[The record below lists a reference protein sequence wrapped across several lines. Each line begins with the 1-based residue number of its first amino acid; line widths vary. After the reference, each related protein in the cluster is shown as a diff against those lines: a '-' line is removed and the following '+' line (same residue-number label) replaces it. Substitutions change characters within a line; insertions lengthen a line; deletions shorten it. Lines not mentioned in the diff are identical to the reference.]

1 MSDDTETE
9 IRRAKEERIKT
20 KGQLVGFGSMG
31 GYDEDL
37 YGSSGDGMVTT
48 IAVAPGDIEEEEEA
62 HFKRKMPTYTV
73 PDSVTREIPRGG
85 GDEEAEDV
93 FKPFRRETVSEREDA
108 YHARVRG
115 VFAKASGQIGSNR
128 SYRERLEE
136 TLLEKEEQELRYQLK
151 KKEQEEAERI
161 AHDPTHAQST
171 ASSVKKRSRWDLSS
185 AVADESSEETIAKR
199 AKMSEVDGAAPNQND
214 SRDSSSNGAA
224 APAPRRSRWD
234 QTPLVASGGG
244 AASDSGAAP
253 TQPQQRRSR
262 WDQTPDLKSGGVVV
276 GANANVGAT
285 PLVVSGAGSRTG
297 SRWDQTPLVSSGTG
311 ANVMATPVVASGGL
325 GGGFGGAIQME
336 NMTPEMY
343 QAMRRDATVQR
354 LNRPLSEKELDEIL
368 PGEADDFIIIRPPA
382 NYVPVRR
389 AGRKPP
395 QIASGFVVSQSTTGL
410 GANAEEF
417 GMTIDIGQGLPELKV
432 EDKPHFEK
440 LLDNKQESEMTV
452 AEANERRVLKLI
464 LKVKNG
470 LPLQRK
476 QALRQLSDRAQEFG
490 PELLFNKILPLLMS
504 PTIEEQERHLLVK
517 VIDRILYKL
526 NEMVRPYVRDIL
538 NVIQPLLIDTDHY
551 ARIEGREI
559 ISNLA
564 KAAGLHIMIRD
575 MRPTIDS
582 PDEFVRNVTARAF
595 AVVAA
600 ALGPQQMMLFLQ
612 AVCKTKK
619 SWQARHT
626 GIKIIQQMA
635 VLLGCAILPYLSSL
649 VDTIVHGLTDEMTQV
664 RIMTA
669 LAIASLAEASAPFGI
684 ERFDKVLK
692 PLFYGIRQHSGKVL
706 AAFLKAIG
714 FLVPLMDAERASY
727 YSREVMVVL
736 IREFAKPDDDMKRI
750 VLQVVKQCVKT
761 DGVEASYIRS
771 EIVNPFFTHFWIN
784 RMALDKN
791 NYRLVVDTTIEI
803 ALKIGAPDIVGKLKE
818 ALKSESEPF
827 RRMAAE
833 AIDKVVQQLGAAEFD
848 EHLDAL
854 LIDGLLYAFKFQ
866 TDDSNTIL
874 FAFSTVLNALGIRA
888 KPFLTQIQQVVAH
901 MLTYQLPKTR
911 QLACDLVSRI
921 APVLAICGEEGM
933 MSRLGEI
940 LYENLGE
947 EYPDV
952 LGSILGAMKAI
963 VSVIGMTKMNPPIHD
978 LLPRL
983 TPILKNRQEK
993 VQENCIELVGRIAD
1007 RGKDLVHP
1015 KEWMRICFELL
1026 EMLRAHKL
1034 SIRRA
1039 AVSTF
1044 GFIAAAIGP
1053 AEVLSTL
1060 LNNLRVQER
1069 TNRVCTTVAIAIV
1082 AETCQPFTVLPA
1094 LMNEYRVP
1102 EVNVQN
1108 GVLKAL
1114 SFLFEYISETG
1125 KDYIYAITPLLEDA
1139 LMDRDTVHRQTACT
1153 AVKHLALGVAGLG
1166 TDDAC
1171 LHLLNFVWPNIFETS
1186 PHVIN
1191 AVIEAIEGLRVAIG
1205 PTIILQYLIQGL
1217 FHPARRVRQTFWKVY
1232 NSIYVSSADA
1242 LVPSYPRVELKS
1254 EPNYFHRPEL
1264 DLFI

>member
-1 MSDDTETE
+1 M
-9 IRRAKEERIKT
+9 
-20 KGQLVGFGSMG
+20 
-31 GYDEDL
+31 DL
-37 YGSSGDGMVTT
+37 S
-48 IAVAPGDIEEEEEA
+48 IAVAPEEIEEEESE
-62 HFKRKMPTYTV
+62 HFRRKMPSYTA
-73 PDSVTREIPRGG
+73 PDSILRDIPRGG
-85 GDEEAEDV
+85 GDQEADDV
-93 FKPFRRETVSEREDA
+93 FKSRSAQTIGERENA
-108 YHARVRG
+108 YQARVRD
-115 VFAKASGQIGSNR
+115 VYAKAEGRIGAGR
-128 SYRERLEE
+128 SYRDTLEE
-136 TLLEKEEQELRYQLK
+136 TLLEKEEKELRLK
-151 KKEQEEAERI
+151 LQKQQQEEAERQ
-161 AHDPTHAQST
+161 AHGHPEAAAPAT
-171 ASSVKKRSRWDLSS
+171 KKRSRWDLGTALNPDQDAVKKPKTEEDGQTES
-185 AVADESSEETIAKR
+185 ASAAPRRSRWDISAASDA
-199 AKMSEVDGAAPNQND
+199 SNGAAP
-214 SRDSSSNGAA
+214 AA
-224 APAPRRSRWD
+224 APAPRVSRWDQTPDLKSGVGQQSTSTNVAATPLVVSGSGRASRWD
-234 QTPLVASGGG
+234 QTPLVASGG
-244 AASDSGAAP
+244 S
-253 TQPQQRRSR
+253 T
-262 WDQTPDLKSGGVVV
+262 
-276 GANANVGAT
+276 NVMST
-285 PLVVSGAGSRTG
+285 PLVVSGGGSGNIAAGG
-297 SRWDQTPLVSSGTG
+297 VSLD
-311 ANVMATPVVASGGL
+311 NL
-325 GGGFGGAIQME
+325 
-336 NMTPEMY
+336 TPEQY
-343 QAMRRDATVQR
+343 QALRRDATIQR
-354 LNRPLSEKELDEIL
+354 LNRPLTAAELDAML
-368 PGEADDFIIIRPPA
+368 PGENQDFIIIPPPA
-382 NYVPVRR
+382 NYVPLRNTH
-389 AGRKPP
+389 GKPRP
-395 QIASGFVVSQSTTGL
+395 LLPANTGFVVSGSTTGL

-417 GMTIDIGQGLPELKV
+417 GMTIEIGQGLPELKV
-432 EDKPHFEK
+432 EDKKHFEK
-440 LLDNKQESEMTV
+440 LLDRKDDTEMS
-452 AEANERRVLKLI
+452 AEEVKERKVLKLL

-476 QALRQLSDRAQEFG
+476 QALRQLSDKALEFG
-490 PELLFNKILPLLMS
+490 PELLFHKILPLLMS

-526 NEMVRPYVRDIL
+526 DDLVRPYVRDIL
-538 NVIQPLLIDTDHY
+538 NVIQPLLIDQDHY

-564 KAAGLHIMIRD
+564 KAAGLHTMIRE

-582 PDEFVRNVTARAF
+582 PDDFVRNVTARAF
-595 AVVAA
+595 AVVAS
-600 ALGPQQMMLFLQ
+600 ALGPSQMLLFLQ
-612 AVCKTKK
+612 AVCKSKK

-626 GIKIIQQMA
+626 GIKIVQQMA
-635 VLLGCAILPYLSSL
+635 VLLGCAILPYLGSL
-649 VDTIVHGLTDEMTQV
+649 VDTIAHGLSDEMTQV
-664 RIMTA
+664 RIMSA
-669 LAIASLAEASAPFGI
+669 LSIAALAEAAAPFGI

-692 PLFYGIRQHSGKVL
+692 PLFHGTRTHSGKVL

-714 FLVPLMDAERASY
+714 FLIPLMDAGNASY

-771 EIVNPFFTHFWIN
+771 EILNPFFSHFWIN
-784 RMALDKN
+784 RMALDRL
-791 NYRLVVDTTIEI
+791 NYRLVVDTTLEI
-803 ALKIGAPDIVGKLKE
+803 ALKIGAGDIVGKLKD

-827 RRMAAE
+827 RKMAAE
-833 AIDKVVQQLGAAEFD
+833 AIEKVVQQLGAEEFD

-854 LIDGLLYAFKFQ
+854 LIDGLLYSFRLQ
-866 TDDSNTIL
+866 TDDSNTVL
-874 FAFSTVLNALGIRA
+874 LSFSTVLNAMGIRA
-888 KPFLTQIQQVVAH
+888 KPFLLQIQQVVAH
-901 MLTYQLPKTR
+901 MLTHQLPKTR
-911 QLACDLVSRI
+911 QLACDLVARI
-921 APVLAICGEEGM
+921 APVMAVCNEEAM
-933 MSRLGEI
+933 MGRLGEI

-952 LGSILGAMKAI
+952 LGSILGAMKGI
-963 VSVIGMTKMNPPIHD
+963 VSVIGMTKMSPPIHD

-1007 RGKDLVHP
+1007 RGKEFAHP

-1026 EMLRAHKL
+1026 EMLKAHRL

-1044 GFIAAAIGP
+1044 GYIAAAIGP

-1082 AETCQPFTVLPA
+1082 AETCHPFTVLPA

-1153 AVKHLALGVAGLG
+1153 AVKHLSLGVAGLG
-1166 TDDAC
+1166 SDDAC

-1191 AVIEAIEGLRVAIG
+1191 AVMEAIEGLRVAVG
-1205 PTIILQYLIQGL
+1205 PTVFMQYLLQGL
-1217 FHPARRVRQTFWKVY
+1217 FHPATKVRQTYWKIY
-1232 NSIYVSSADA
+1232 NNIYVSSVDA
-1242 LVPSYPRVELKS
+1242 LVPAYPRMAPTKAHKNNSFE
-1254 EPNYFHRPEL
+1254 RPEL

>member
-1 MSDDTETE
+1 M
-9 IRRAKEERIKT
+9 RRR
-20 KGQLVGFGSMG
+20 
-31 GYDEDL
+31 
-37 YGSSGDGMVTT
+37 
-48 IAVAPGDIEEEEEA
+48 
-62 HFKRKMPTYTV
+62 MPSYTV
-73 PDSVTREIPRGG
+73 PEHLLREVPRGG
-85 GDEEAEDV
+85 DDEESEDV
-93 FKPFRRETVSEREDA
+93 FKPYRRETIGERETA
-108 YHARVRG
+108 YQARVRN
-115 VFAKASGQIGSNR
+115 VFAKAEGQIGAGR
-128 SYRERLEE
+128 SYRERVEE
-136 TLLEKEEQELRYQLK
+136 SLLEQEESQLRYQLK
-151 KKEQEEAERI
+151 KKEQEEAERK
-161 AHDPTHAQST
+161 AHEPSST
-171 ASSVKKRSRWDLSS
+171 SSTSTKKRSRWDLAS
-185 AVADESSEETIAKR
+185 ALTEEAPSEHLPKR
-199 AKMSEVDGAAPNQND
+199 AKMGEDGVPSSATT
-214 SRDSSSNGAA
+214 STTSIGTSSSSSSSESESQLQSQQ
-224 APAPRRSRWD
+224 APKRVSRWD
-234 QTPLVASGGG
+234 QTPQVV
-244 AASDSGAAP
+244 SGASSTSSSTSAVSRP
-253 TQPQQRRSR
+253 SR
-262 WDQTPDLKSGGVVV
+262 WDQTPDLKSGGV
-276 GANANVGAT
+276 GAAANVAAT
-285 PLVVSGAGSRTG
+285 PLVVSGGRAG
-297 SRWDQTPLVSSGTG
+297 SRWDQTPLIMSGASST
-311 ANVMATPVVASGGL
+311 ATTTTSSSSTNIMATPLVTSGGVGGMTSSASASG
-325 GGGFGGAIQME
+325 AISIE

-343 QAMRRDATVQR
+343 QAMRRDATIQR
-354 LNRPLSEKELDEIL
+354 LNRPLSDAELDELL
-368 PGEADDFIIIRPPA
+368 PGEAQDFIIIRPPA
-382 NYVPVRR
+382 SYVPIRHNGRR
-389 AGRKPP
+389 PP
-395 QIASGFVVSQSTTGL
+395 THAAAALTSGFVVSQSTTGA
-410 GANAEEF
+410 GANPEEF
-417 GMTIDIGQGLPELKV
+417 GMTIELGQGLPELKV
-432 EDKPHFEK
+432 EDRKHFEK
-440 LLDNKQESEMTV
+440 LLDKTEESELS
-452 AEANERRVLKLI
+452 AEEAKERKVLKLL

-476 QALRQLSDRAQEFG
+476 QALRQLSDKAREFG
-490 PELLFNKILPLLMS
+490 PALLFNKILPLLMS

-517 VIDRILYKL
+517 VIDRVLYKL
-526 NEMVRPYVRDIL
+526 EDLVRPFVRDIL

-564 KAAGLHIMIRD
+564 KAAGLHTMIKE

-582 PDEFVRNVTARAF
+582 PDDFVRNVTARAF
-595 AVVAA
+595 AVVAS
-600 ALGPQQMMLFLQ
+600 ALGPSQILLFLQ

-619 SWQARHT
+619 SWHARHT
-626 GIKIIQQMA
+626 GIKIVQQLA
-635 VLLGCAILPYLSSL
+635 VLLGCAVLPYLGSL
-649 VDTIVHGLTDEMTQV
+649 VDTIVHGLEDEMTQV

-669 LAIASLAEASAPFGI
+669 LAIAALAEASAPFGI

-736 IREFAKPDDDMKRI
+736 IREFAKPDDEMKRI

-771 EIVNPFFTHFWIN
+771 EILTPFFAHFWIN
-784 RMALDKN
+784 RMALDRN
-791 NYRLVVDTTIEI
+791 NYRLVVDTTIEM

-827 RRMAAE
+827 RKMAAE
-833 AIDKVVQQLGAAEFD
+833 AIDKVIQQLGATEFD
-848 EHLDAL
+848 GHLDAL
-854 LIDGLLYAFKFQ
+854 LVDGMLYAFRLQ
-866 TDDSNTIL
+866 TDDSNTVL

-921 APVLAICGEEGM
+921 APVMSLCGEESM
-933 MSRLGEI
+933 MGRLGEI

-952 LGSILGAMKAI
+952 LGSILGALKAI
-963 VSVIGMTKMNPPIHD
+963 VSVIGMTKMTPPIHD

-1007 RGKDLVHP
+1007 RGKDFVHP
-1015 KEWMRICFELL
+1015 KEWMRISFELL
-1026 EMLRAHKL
+1026 EMLKAHKL

-1044 GFIAAAIGP
+1044 GFIAAAVGP
-1053 AEVLSTL
+1053 AEVISTL

-1153 AVKHLALGVAGLG
+1153 AVKHLSLGVAGLG
-1166 TDDAC
+1166 SDDAC
-1171 LHLLNFVWPNIFETS
+1171 RHLFNFVWPNIFETS

-1191 AVIEAIEGLRVAIG
+1191 AVLEAIEGLRVAIG
-1205 PTIILQYLIQGL
+1205 PTVILQYLLQGL
-1217 FHPARRVRQTFWKVY
+1217 FHPARKVRQTFWKVY
-1232 NSIYVSSADA
+1232 NNIYVSSVDA
-1242 LVPSYPRVELKS
+1242 MVPSYPRLE
-1254 EPNYFHRPEL
+1254 EPKDTRNTFHRPEL

>member
-1 MSDDTETE
+1 MEMS
-9 IRRAKEERIKT
+9 
-20 KGQLVGFGSMG
+20 
-31 GYDEDL
+31 
-37 YGSSGDGMVTT
+37 
-48 IAVAPGDIEEEEEA
+48 IAVAPADVEEEETD
-62 HFKRKMPTYTV
+62 HFQRKMPTYTV
-73 PDSVTREIPRGG
+73 PDSVLRDIPRGG
-85 GDEEAEDV
+85 GDEDADDV
-93 FKPFRRETVSEREDA
+93 FKPHRRQTVSEREDS
-108 YHARVRG
+108 YHARVRN
-115 VFAKASGQIGSNR
+115 VFAKAEGQIGTSR
-128 SYRERLEE
+128 SYRERVEE
-136 TLLEKEEQELRYQLK
+136 TLLEKEEHELRYQLK
-151 KKEQEEAERI
+151 KKEQEEAERE
-161 AHDPTHAQST
+161 AHEPSPSVST
-171 ASSVKKRSRWDLSS
+171 TKKRTRWDLSS
-185 AVADESSEETIAKR
+185 AVTDESSSPSIAKKP
-199 AKMSEVDGAAPNQND
+199 KMNESDGIH
-214 SRDSSSNGAA
+214 SSGSDSSSTTGADSQSQQ
-224 APAPRRSRWD
+224 PVPRRSTRWD
-234 QTPLVASGGG
+234 QTPQVVSGG
-244 AASDSGAAP
+244 ATSGA
-253 TQPQQRRSR
+253 QPRSTR
-262 WDQTPDLKSGGVVV
+262 WDQTPDLKSGGMT
-276 GANANVGAT
+276 ANVGAT
-285 PLVVSGAGSRTG
+285 PLVLSGVGARSG
-297 SRWDQTPLVSSGTG
+297 SRWDQTPLVTSGGTT
-311 ANVMATPVVASGGL
+311 NFLSTPLVASGGSSN
-325 GGGFGGAIQME
+325 GGGGGGAAGGPTLE
-336 NMTPEMY
+336 NITPEMY
-343 QAMRRDATVQR
+343 QTLRRDATIQR
-354 LNRPLSEKELDEIL
+354 LNRPLSAAELDEIL
-368 PGEADDFIIIRPPA
+368 PGESQDFIIVKPPA
-382 NYVPVRR
+382 NYVPVRHST
-389 AGRKPP
+389 RKPP
-395 QIASGFVVSQSTTGL
+395 QINTGFVVSQSTTGI

-417 GMTIDIGQGLPELKV
+417 GMTIEIGQGLPELKI
-432 EDKPHFEK
+432 EDKKHFEA
-440 LLDNKQESEMTV
+440 LLNQKEESEMTV
-452 AEANERRVLKLI
+452 EEAKERRVLKLI

-476 QALRQLSDRAQEFG
+476 QALRQLSDKAREFG
-490 PELLFNKILPLLMS
+490 PALLFNKILPLLMS

-517 VIDRILYKL
+517 VIDRVLYKL
-526 NEMVRPYVRDIL
+526 EDLVRPYVRDIL

-564 KAAGLHIMIRD
+564 KAAGLHTMIKE

-582 PDEFVRNVTARAF
+582 PDDFVRNVTARAF
-595 AVVAA
+595 AVVAS
-600 ALGPQQMMLFLQ
+600 ALGPQQILLFLQ

-619 SWQARHT
+619 SWHARHT
-626 GIKIIQQMA
+626 GIKIVQQMA
-635 VLLGCAILPYLSSL
+635 VLLGCAILPYLGSL

-669 LAIASLAEASAPFGI
+669 LAIAALAEASAPFGI

-714 FLVPLMDAERASY
+714 FLVPLMDPERASY
-727 YSREVMVVL
+727 YSREVMVIL

-771 EIVNPFFTHFWIN
+771 EILNPFFTHFWIN

-803 ALKIGAPDIVGKLKE
+803 SLKIGAPDIVGKLKD

-827 RRMAAE
+827 RKMAAE
-833 AIDKVVQQLGAAEFD
+833 AIDKVIQQLGATEFD

-854 LIDGLLYAFKFQ
+854 LVDGMLYSFRLQ

-874 FAFSTVLNALGIRA
+874 FAFSTVLNSLGIRS
-888 KPFLTQIQQVVAH
+888 KPFLTQIQQVVSH

-921 APVLAICGEEGM
+921 APVLATCGEENM
-933 MSRLGEI
+933 MGRLGEI

-952 LGSILGAMKAI
+952 LGSILGALKAI
-963 VSVIGMTKMNPPIHD
+963 VSVIGMTKMTPPIHD

-1007 RGKDLVHP
+1007 RGKDFVHP

-1044 GFIAAAIGP
+1044 GFIATAIGP

-1125 KDYIYAITPLLEDA
+1125 KDYIYSITPLLEDA

-1153 AVKHLALGVAGLG
+1153 AVKHLSLGVAGLG
-1166 TDDAC
+1166 SDDAC

-1191 AVIEAIEGLRVAIG
+1191 AVIEALEGLRVAVG
-1205 PTIILQYLIQGL
+1205 PTVLLQYILQGI
-1217 FHPARRVRQTFWKVY
+1217 FHPARKVRQTFWKIY
-1232 NSIYVSSADA
+1232 NSVYVSSVDA
-1242 LVPSYPRVELKS
+1242 LVPSYPRLDSNERNNF
-1254 EPNYFHRPEL
+1254 ERAEL